1 MIVCLLL
8 TDRVILFKTPSTLNY
23 NGFGTG
29 QTGEHLQLRILYP
42 KWSMHL
48 ECKKGKFLI
57 S

>member
-48 ECKKGKFLI
+48 ECKKGKFLF